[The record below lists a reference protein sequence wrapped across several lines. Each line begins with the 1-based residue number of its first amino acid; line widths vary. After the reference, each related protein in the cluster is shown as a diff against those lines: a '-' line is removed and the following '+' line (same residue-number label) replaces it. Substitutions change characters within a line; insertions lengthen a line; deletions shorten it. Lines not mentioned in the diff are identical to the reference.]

1 MDARTLRSQIERIDT
16 LPTIPNILKKLFE
29 VIENPKTSLNEIG
42 NFILKDPVLTS
53 RVLKMVNSPIYGF
66 PGRISS
72 ISQALILLGLN
83 VVKGML
89 LGVSVFDV
97 MQKSMLG
104 LWEHSVGC
112 AVTSRILSKVKGL
125 DDIEDISVAALLH
138 DIGKVILSLKFPN
151 EYQKIVRETESK
163 EEFIIEAE
171 RRFFGIT
178 HADVGGWVAQ
188 RWNFPKNLVEA
199 IEYHH
204 KPNLSRNV
212 PVHTAIVHL
221 SDIFIKARGF
231 GYAGDN
237 FVPAVNSEA
246 WKIVGLTEKDIK
258 ATLEEM
264 EEILGEAQD
273 FLFVDV

>member
-151 EYQKIVRETESK
+151 EYQKIVRETELK

-204 KPNLSRNV
+204 KPNLSKNV

-237 FVPAVNSEA
+237 FIPAVNSEA
-246 WKIVGLTEKDIK
+246 WKIAGLTEKDIR